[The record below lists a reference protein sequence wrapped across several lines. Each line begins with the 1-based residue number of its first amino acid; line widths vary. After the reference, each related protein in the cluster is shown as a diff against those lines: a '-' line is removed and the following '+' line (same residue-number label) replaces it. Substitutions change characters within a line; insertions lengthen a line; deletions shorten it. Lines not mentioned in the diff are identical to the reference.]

1 MTGCF
6 CPWPLAA
13 EGEAPSEPP
22 ARCRR
27 YVQGVGGNIHA
38 VTTLELYLHEI
49 GSKSFK
55 FFPTPEVFRVVEL
68 RARELREHLFGY
80 QILPFAHGKNEAG
93 EDFGLYGLENPFQR
107 L

>member
-1 MTGCF
+1 MKRGKTLGILNQLKTQRKF
-6 CPWPLAA
+6 GSPDVSL
-13 EGEAPSEPP
+13 
-22 ARCRR
+22 
-27 YVQGVGGNIHA
+27 
-38 VTTLELYLHEI
+38 LELYLHEI